1 MPAALRTPVSQ
12 FTALAAR
19 ATTATPRVTGLT
31 ALAAYAPPQS
41 KAAEGSQLTVLA
53 AYAPPASAQS
63 RAAQAQALIA
73 YSAGGPN
80 VSAKVSQALA
90 LIAYGTGVPITQ
102 LANTWTFIMDGHRF
116 WVMSLGPEGDWAYDT
131 ETKQWCQL
139 NSQGFPGLNF
149 THGTMWGLR
158 VFGGDALYP
167 FLYELDPNQ
176 PDDEGW
182 RTVEHIVTGGI
193 QTRSPNMIGVAN
205 FRLAASVGALND
217 ASTDV
222 NLTFSDDNGN
232 TWSDPF
238 TITVSQGAYDTQ
250 LVFPAL
256 GSFGAPGRVFK
267 ITDAGGMLS
276 IYGADAALNNFDED
290 DNAAAGGHGG

>member
-1 MPAALRTPVSQ
+1 MPAALRTPASQ
-12 FTALAAR
+12 LSVLAAR
-19 ATTATPRVTGLT
+19 VTTATPRVTELT
-31 ALAAYAPPQS
+31 ALAAYGPPSSQGARAS
-41 KAAEGSQLTVLA
+41 QFSVLVACGPPGSYQA
-53 AYAPPASAQS
+53 
-63 RAAQAQALIA
+63 RAAQDQTLIA
-73 YSAGGPN
+73 YAAGETN
-80 VSAKVSQALA
+80 VSAKVSQAQV

-102 LANTWTFIMDGHRF
+102 VANTWTFIMDGHRF
-116 WVMSLGPEGDWAYDT
+116 WVVSLGPEGDWAYDT

-182 RTVEHIVTGGI
+182 RAVEHIVTGGI
-193 QTRSPNMIGVAN
+193 QTRSPTMIGVAN
-205 FRLAASVGALND
+205 FRLTASAGALSD

-232 TWSDPF
+232 TWSDVF
-238 TITVSQGAYDTQ
+238 TIPVNAGEYDKP
-250 LVFPAL
+250 LLYPAL
-256 GSFGAPGRVFK
+256 GSFGAPGRIFRV
-267 ITDAGGMLS
+267 TDSGGMLS

-290 DNAAAGGHGG
+290 EASGGRGG